1 MEGRVVRVVLDA
13 NLVVALFLP
22 LPYSA
27 QARDQ
32 LAAWDRQG
40 LELLA
45 PTLFEYEVNSSLHR
59 AAAIGLIPHDEARMA
74 MQEAQNLA
82 IHCISPNPILH
93 ERAMHWAEQLNH
105 HKSYDAQYVALAE
118 QERADF
124 WTADQRLV
132 NGARRIGAGWV
143 HWIGERMTDTL

>member
-1 MEGRVVRVVLDA
+1 MRVVLDA

-27 QARDQ
+27 QVRDQ
-32 LAAWDRQG
+32 IAVWDRQG

-59 AAAIGLIPHDEARMA
+59 AAAIGLITPDEAGMA
-74 MQEAQNLA
+74 MREALDLEIQ
-82 IHCISPNPILH
+82 CMSPDPNLH
-93 ERAMHWAEQLNH
+93 ERAMYWAERLNH
-105 HKSYDAQYVALAE
+105 HKSSDAQYVALAE

-124 WTADQRLV
+124 WTADQRLF

-143 HWIGERMTDTL
+143 HWIGERAPDTL

>member
-1 MEGRVVRVVLDA
+1 VEGRTLRVVLDA

-27 QARDQ
+27 QVRDQ
-32 LAAWDRQG
+32 LVVWDRQG

-59 AAAIGLIPHDEARMA
+59 AAAIGLITYDEAGMA
-74 MQEAQNLA
+74 MQQTLNLE
-82 IHCISPNPILH
+82 IQCISPNPKLH
-93 ERAMHWAEQLNH
+93 ERAMYWAERLD
-105 HKSYDAQYVALAE
+105 HKSYEAQYVALAE

-132 NGARRIGAGWV
+132 SGARQIGAGWV
-143 HWIGERMTDTL
+143 HWIGERMTDIQ